1 MCLFWSILYEMIA
14 IKEQSLIVTWSLTK
28 TCPKLAI
35 HFIYYFFLIRIKWN
49 SSRDIY
55 CNSICQICL
64 YAIRCISNFIAHN
77 YWITK
82 ILFKYLLFSQ
92 IYVLGFQ
99 LKYIFV
105 GTIAFKLALTFIIV
119 LFLIWMSCFAIE
131 FIFTITWNMFYQ
143 RFKLIYSWYHTKY
156 SNIYVFLFCLKHT
169 FL

>member
-1 MCLFWSILYEMIA
+1 MVSSKNVSKISNPFYILLFYD
-14 IKEQSLIVTWSLTK
+14 Q
-28 TCPKLAI
+28 
-35 HFIYYFFLIRIKWN
+35 IKWN

-119 LFLIWMSCFAIE
+119 PFLIWMSCFAIE

-143 RFKLIYSWYHTKY
+143 RFNLIYSWYHTKY
-156 SNIYVFLFCLKHT
+156 SNIYVFLFCLKHAFFVDKSST
-169 FL
+169 TLQLSLYLSSLIMNW